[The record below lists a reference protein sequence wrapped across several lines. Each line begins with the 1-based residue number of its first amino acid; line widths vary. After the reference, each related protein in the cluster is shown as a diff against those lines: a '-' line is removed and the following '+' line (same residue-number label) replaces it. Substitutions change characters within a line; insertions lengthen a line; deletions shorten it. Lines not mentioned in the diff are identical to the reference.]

1 MRQRTRIEGHRC
13 RTSAKS
19 SRARSRILAAAVA
32 AAALVAAAC
41 SGDPSPEPP
50 SAGAETPT
58 IVATTSIWAD
68 VVANVACDGLAEV
81 VTIIPIGGDP
91 HGYEPSLQDTERM
104 TNASLVV
111 ANGLTLEGRLVDT
124 LDAVA
129 ESGTPVLNFAEHMDP
144 IPFESGHDDHDD
156 EEGHDHDE
164 EGHDD
169 HDDEGHDDHDDEE
182 GHDHDEEGHD
192 HDDEEG
198 HDHDDE
204 GHDDHDDEEGHDDH
218 DDEGHDD
225 HDDEEGHDHDDEGH
239 DHDDEGH
246 DDHDDEEGHD
256 HDDEEGHDHDD
267 EEGHDHDDEEAHDD
281 HDDHGHAHGAEDP
294 HVWLDP
300 HRVAEALP
308 VLAQAL
314 TTDAGLDPA
323 AVEACLA
330 SYRAELEAVDAEIAA
345 KVEQLPADS
354 RKLVTNHDAFG
365 YYAARY
371 GFEVIGTVIP
381 SISSM
386 AEANPAGLEELAEII
401 EHEGIKAIF
410 SEIQHSG
417 DDINALAARIGDV
430 DVVTLYTGT
439 LGPPGSGAET
449 YIGYLRANTDL
460 IVDSLN

>member
-1 MRQRTRIEGHRC
+1 M
-13 RTSAKS
+13 
-19 SRARSRILAAAVA
+19 LAAAVA
-32 AAALVAAAC
+32 AAALGAAAC

-68 VVANVACDGLAEV
+68 VVANMACDGLAEV
-81 VTIIPIGGDP
+81 VTIIPVGSDP

-111 ANGLTLEGRLVDT
+111 ANGLTLEGRLEDT
-124 LDAVA
+124 LNAVA

-144 IPFESGHDDHDD
+144 IPFEA
-156 EEGHDHDE
+156 
-164 EGHDD
+164 GHDD
-169 HDDEGHDDHDDEE
+169 HDDEGHD
-182 GHDHDEEGHD
+182 
-192 HDDEEG
+192 
-198 HDHDDE
+198 
-204 GHDDHDDEEGHDDH
+204 
-218 DDEGHDD
+218 
-225 HDDEEGHDHDDEGH
+225 EGHDHDDEGH

-246 DDHDDEEGHD
+246 DDDEAHDEGHDHDDEGHDDEEGHD
-256 HDDEEGHDHDD
+256 H
-267 EEGHDHDDEEAHDD
+267 
-281 HDDHGHAHGAEDP
+281 HGHAHGTEDP

-314 TTDAGLDPA
+314 TVDAGLDPA
-323 AVEACLA
+323 GVEACLA

-345 KVEQLPADS
+345 KVEQLPAES

-381 SISSM
+381 SLSSM
-386 AEANPAGLEELAEII
+386 AEASPAGLEELAEII

-410 SEIQHSG
+410 AEIQHSG
-417 DDINALAARIGDV
+417 DDINALAARIGGV

-449 YIGYLRANTDL
+449 YTGYLRTNTDL